1 MVYTIIFFISDGNEY
16 VWKELRQ
23 CSNTLLIIE
32 NIAGRLNHND
42 IQAWPQLKSEQIFKI
57 LDAFIEV
64 WPKVNLPTSYGT
76 GDPKSEQAYRF
87 LTDIVW
93 KIDDDDPNCSI
104 PVLSRLLCDKR
115 FVNFYSSL
123 KHIQFEASRK
133 NALRDFIAPTPAA
146 IVDLFDRSRVASVE
160 DMRMLMLEKLDDFQ
174 KWVRGIETDPLDT
187 FYVDD
192 NHIDENTARNRIV
205 DHLQPRL
212 SPLNVNLPIERF
224 MANSERCDITAES
237 SIDGNHN
244 VLVIEV
250 KGQWHRELYTAA
262 TKQLYDR
269 YSHHPN
275 AAEQGIYLVLWF
287 GQDVSVA
294 GKKRHEIKSASEL
307 KEKICESLRPELQG
321 LIDVCVLDLSR

>member
-1 MVYTIIFFISDGNEY
+1 M
-16 VWKELRQ
+16 
-23 CSNTLLIIE
+23 
-32 NIAGRLNHND
+32 
-42 IQAWPQLKSEQIFKI
+42 
-57 LDAFIEV
+57 
-64 WPKVNLPTSYGT
+64 
-76 GDPKSEQAYRF
+76 
-87 LTDIVW
+87 
-93 KIDDDDPNCSI
+93 
-104 PVLSRLLCDKR
+104 LCDKR